1 MQKIPAFAVC
11 LFIFS
16 FLTSCFEPKEGC
28 LDINATNYD
37 VESDDPCPD
46 CCNYPTLS
54 ISTLHQVLVKN
65 TLDSFVNLKYNF
77 FYPAPSNDLDTFAI
91 LRSRFFISNV
101 KLIKQDGTAVGVSDT
116 IGIGFPNGSRVV
128 YEDNFAKLDRDIF
141 AASAIGTTITE
152 GLFDK
157 INFTLGLPEELLGLD
172 TASIPAG
179 HPLDFRS
186 DTIIYQEGTGYV
198 PFFLSVKTDTAAAAL
213 PTEMRLFQPSQISL
227 PIEPPVNIEQ
237 GYNIKLKLRI
247 NYMAWFEGVDFAN
260 DSEDAIRQ
268 KIAANLPN
276 AFSVTEI
283 TFD

>member
-1 MQKIPAFAVC
+1 MQKLPSFAFL
-11 LFIFS
+11 LFTFS
-16 FLTSCFEPKEGC
+16 FLTSCYEPKEGC
-28 LDINATNYD
+28 LDINATDYD

-46 CCNYPTLS
+46 CCTYPILS
-54 ISTLHQVLVKN
+54 ITPLHQVLVKN

-77 FYPAPSNDLDTFAI
+77 FYPAPSSDMDTFAF

-101 KLIKQDGTAVGVSDT
+101 KLVTQDGIEVGVSDT
-116 IGIGFPNGSRVV
+116 IGIRFQNGSRVI

-141 AASAIGTTITE
+141 AANAIGTVVTE
-152 GLFDK
+152 GVFDK
-157 INFTLGLPEELLGLD
+157 LKFTLGLSEELLSLD
-172 TASIPAG
+172 TASIPAN

-186 DTIIYQEGTGYV
+186 DSILYEEGIGYV
-198 PFFLSVKTDTAAAAL
+198 PFFLSFKTDTAAAAV
-213 PTEMRLFQPSQISL
+213 PTELRLFQPIEVNL
-227 PIEPPVNIEQ
+227 PINPPVNIER

-247 NYMAWFEGVDFAN
+247 NYIAWFEGVDFTN
-260 DSEDAIRQ
+260 DSGDAIRQ